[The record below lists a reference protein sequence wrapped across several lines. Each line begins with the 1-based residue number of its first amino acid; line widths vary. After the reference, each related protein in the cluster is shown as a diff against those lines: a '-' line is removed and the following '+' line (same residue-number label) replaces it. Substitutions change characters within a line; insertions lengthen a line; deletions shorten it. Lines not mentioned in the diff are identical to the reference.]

1 MEEMN
6 PVGAGPRAC
15 PGPPRGVAPTPMM
28 LRSHIGRFCVVTA
41 GLMLAAEAAV
51 VSAAGAYNVRDYGAT
66 GDGRTL
72 DTPAINKAIEAC
84 AEVGG
89 GQVRFPPG
97 RYLSGTVHLKS
108 HVTLFFEAGARLVGT
123 TSLDQYQQPTP
134 PDFLPEAKW
143 GKWHRA
149 LILGEGVEDI
159 AIAGQGIIDGNKVFD
174 PTGEERMRGPHT
186 FVFVNCRNVTVRDVS
201 FVDSAN
207 YAIFFQVSDHVEI
220 RNVKFTGGWDGVHFR
235 GGPGR
240 PCRDV
245 SIVDCQFFTGDDSIA
260 GRYWENTLIS
270 NCIINSS
277 CNGIRLIGPAT
288 HLIVHD
294 CLFYGPGVHPHRT
307 SNRYNML
314 AGLNLQPGAWDATQG
329 ELDDVLISDVA
340 MHNVSTPFHFSLK
353 PGNTAGTIVVNRVT
367 ATGAYRAASSV
378 ESWADNAFANVVF
391 RDVTIEYT
399 GGGTKQQA
407 GMIVKSPGV
416 DARPLPAW
424 GFYIRNVD
432 SLQLDNVRLRYTKED
447 LRPALICDDVE
458 RLTLDGL
465 QFQRSAGAEAPLVFD
480 NVEQLA
486 AEETEVSLVKPKFHS
501 IELTCQGDS
510 GRFVAGGK
518 YAASVMVENG
528 GAEGLA
534 GIELIVADSKMTR
547 WVWLGAGE
555 KKSIVFAGLIAP
567 EPGKYEVRAGEL
579 SANLLVEE
587 RK

>member
-1 MEEMN
+1 MI
-6 PVGAGPRAC
+6 PR
-15 PGPPRGVAPTPMM
+15 
-28 LRSHIGRFCVVTA
+28 SQIGRFCVATA
-41 GLMLAAEAAV
+41 GLMLAAETAV
-51 VSAAGAYNVRDYGAT
+51 ASTAGVYNVRDYGAT
-66 GDGRTL
+66 GDGQTL
-72 DTPAINKAIEAC
+72 DTPAINKAIETC
-84 AEVGG
+84 AEAGG

-108 HVTLFFEAGARLVGT
+108 HVTLFFEAGARLIGT
-123 TSLDQYQQPTP
+123 TELSQYQQPTP
-134 PDFLPEAKW
+134 PAFLPEAKW

-149 LILGEGVEDI
+149 LILGEAVEDI
-159 AIAGQGIIDGNKVFD
+159 AIAGEGIIDGNKVFD
-174 PTGEERMRGPHT
+174 PTGEEKMRGPHT
-186 FVFVNCRNVTVRDVS
+186 FVFTNCRNVAVRDVS

-245 SIVDCQFFTGDDSIA
+245 SIVGCQFFTGDDSIA

-270 NCIINSS
+270 NCIVNSS

-288 HLIVHD
+288 HLLVHD

-353 PGNTAGTIVVNRVT
+353 PGNTAGNIVVNRVT

-378 ESWADNAFANVVF
+378 ESWAQKPFANVVF

-407 GMIVKSPGV
+407 SMIVKSPGV

-432 SLQLDNVRLRYTKED
+432 SLQLDNVRLRYAKED
-447 LRPALICDDVE
+447 LRPALICSGVE
-458 RLTLDGL
+458 RLSLDDL
-465 QFQRSAGAEAPLVFD
+465 EFQHSAEAEAPLVLD
-480 NVEQLA
+480 NVSQLA
-486 AEETEVSLVKPKFHS
+486 AEPTDVSLARPKFHS
-501 IELTCQGDS
+501 IELVPKDDS
-510 GRFVAGGK
+510 GRFVSGGK
-518 YAASVMVENG
+518 YAANVTVENG
-528 GAEGLA
+528 SAEGLA
-534 GIELIVADSKMTR
+534 CIGLTVADSKITR
-547 WVWLGAGE
+547 WVWLRAGE
-555 KKSIVFAGLIAP
+555 KRKVVFDGLVAP
-567 EPGKYEVRAGEL
+567 EPGKYEVRAADL